1 MHFPTRCNDPPDK
14 FARTRPMSQINLNQ
28 ILSFAAQKEVSD
40 IHFQVGIPP
49 MVRHMGQLYLL
60 KYPVLTEADTLH
72 IGQMLAKYDD
82 EEKFKKEIRD
92 YDGSFAV
99 AEVARF
105 RVNVFRQNNRY
116 AAVLR
121 LIPLKARTFAEL
133 NLPKVLEQIAE
144 IRRGLIL
151 VTGATGNGKSTTLAT
166 IINYINQKR
175 RAHIVTIE
183 DPIEFIFE
191 KNQSIIS
198 QREIGPD
205 TESFATALRAALR
218 QDPDI
223 IMVGELR
230 DQQTVDTCM
239 KAAETGHLIMA
250 SIHTPDVMHTL
261 NRIVSYFPSEEQSS
275 ARQRLADNLM
285 AIISQQLLPNLDKT
299 GLIPACEIMLVNKT
313 IKMCLKNPEKAD
325 EILKHVAKNR
335 DLGMQTFDQHLIEL
349 VKARKVSLEDAMVAS
364 EQSDQIQRDMT
375 LEP

>member
-1 MHFPTRCNDPPDK
+1 
-14 FARTRPMSQINLNQ
+14 MSQINLGQ

-49 MVRHMGQLYLL
+49 MVRHMGQLFLL
-60 KYPVLTEADTLH
+60 KYPVLTEADTIY
-72 IGQMLAKYDD
+72 IGQTLTKYDD
-82 EEKFKKEIRD
+82 VEKFKREIKD
-92 YDGSFAV
+92 YDGSFAL
-99 AEVARF
+99 ADVARF
-105 RVNVFRQNNRY
+105 RVNVYRQNNRY

-151 VTGATGNGKSTTLAT
+151 VTGATGNGKSTTLAA
-166 IINYINQKR
+166 IIHYINQKR
-175 RAHIVTIE
+175 RAHIITVE

-198 QREIGPD
+198 QREIGQD

-239 KAAETGHLIMA
+239 KAAETGHMIMA
-250 SIHTPDVMHTL
+250 SIHTPDVIHTI
-261 NRIVSYFPSEEQSS
+261 NRVLSYFPSEEQST
-275 ARQRLADNLM
+275 ARQRFADNLM
-285 AIISQQLLPNLDKT
+285 AIVSQQLLPNLEKT
-299 GLIPACEIMLVNKT
+299 GLYPACEILLVNKT
-313 IKMCLKNPEKAD
+313 IKMTLKNPEKSE
-325 EILKHVAKNR
+325 EILKHMAKNR

-349 VKARKVSLEDAMVAS
+349 VKARKISLEDAMVAS